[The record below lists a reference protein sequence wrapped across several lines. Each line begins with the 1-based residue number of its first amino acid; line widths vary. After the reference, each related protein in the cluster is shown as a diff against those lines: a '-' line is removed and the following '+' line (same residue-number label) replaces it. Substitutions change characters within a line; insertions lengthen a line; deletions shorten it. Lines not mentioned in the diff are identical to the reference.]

1 MGQDMMPDATTS
13 KATKKTRGAHII
25 VVGNE
30 KGGSGKSTSAMH
42 IVVSLLEKGYRV
54 AIIDLD
60 ARQKSLG
67 RYVENRQ
74 AYADQYKLKLTMPD
88 IHVLSR
94 SEEGTSAEMEAQ
106 DKENFSS
113 LLAEVQPKVDYILV
127 DCPGSDTFLS
137 RFAHMHAD
145 TLITPVN
152 DSFVDV
158 DLLAKV
164 NPDTYQ
170 VDKLSLYSEMVW
182 EARKLRAMKDRGLI
196 DWVVMRNRTSALDAK
211 NKRRVH
217 DVLQQLQ
224 KRVAFR
230 YVPGFGER
238 VIYRELFP
246 KGLTLVDFR
255 NNSDEKMTMSHVAAR
270 QEIRRLMDDLN
281 LPGWDAAINAVKSS
295 AAE

>member
-1 MGQDMMPDATTS
+1 MTGS
-13 KATKKTRGAHII
+13 KSGKTHII

-42 IVVSLLEKGYRV
+42 IVVSLLERGFRV

-60 ARQKSLG
+60 ARQKSLA
-67 RYVENRQ
+67 RYIENRA
-74 AYADQYKLKLTMPD
+74 AYAEQYNLKLTMPEVH
-88 IHVLSR
+88 ILER
-94 SEEGTSAEMEAQ
+94 SEGGSAEDMARQ
-106 DKENFSS
+106 DEENFTALIEGLSG
-113 LLAEVQPKVDYILV
+113 KHDYILI
-127 DCPGSDTFLS
+127 DCPGSDSYLS
-137 RFAHMHAD
+137 RQAHISAD
-145 TLITPVN
+145 TLITPLN

-170 VDKLSLYSEMVW
+170 VEKLSLYSEMVW
-182 EARKLRAMKDRGLI
+182 EARKMRAMKDRGTI
-196 DWVVMRNRTSALDAK
+196 DWIVMRNRTSALDAK

-217 DVLQQLQ
+217 DVLTQLQ

-246 KGLTLVDFR
+246 KGLTLVDFKSGGR
-255 NNSDEKMTMSHVAAR
+255 EKMTMSHVAAR
-270 QEIRRLMDDLN
+270 QEIRRLMDDLK
-281 LPGWDAAINAVKSS
+281 LPGWENAAVA

>member
-1 MGQDMMPDATTS
+1 
-13 KATKKTRGAHII
+13 
-25 VVGNE
+25 
-30 KGGSGKSTSAMH
+30 MH
-42 IVVSLLEKGYRV
+42 IVVSLLERDYRV

-60 ARQKSLG
+60 ARQKSLA
-67 RYVENRQ
+67 RYIENRRS
-74 AYADQYKLKLTMPD
+74 YADQHGLNLKMPE
-88 IHVLSR
+88 IHVLQR
-94 SEEGTSAEMEAQ
+94 SDGDILQEVEQQDRDSFSA
-106 DKENFSS
+106 
-113 LLAEVQPKVDYILV
+113 LLDELKGKSDYIV
-127 DCPGSDTFLS
+127 IDCPGSDTFLS
-137 RFAHMHAD
+137 RLAHISAD

-164 NPDTYQ
+164 NPDTFQ
-170 VDKLSLYSEMVW
+170 VEKLSLYSEMVW
-182 EARKLRAMKDRGLI
+182 EARKMRAMKDRGTI
-196 DWVVMRNRTSALDAK
+196 DWVVLRNRTSALDAK

-217 DVLQQLQ
+217 DVLTQLQ

-255 NNSDEKMTMSHVAAR
+255 NNSNEKMTLSHVAAR

-281 LPGWDAAINAVKSS
+281 LPGWQENTAAVT

>member
-1 MGQDMMPDATTS
+1 MKLQSSPS
-13 KATKKTRGAHII
+13 KEGAYII

-42 IVVSLLEKGYRV
+42 VIVSLLKRNFQV
-54 AIIDLD
+54 AVIDLD
-60 ARQKSLG
+60 ARQKSLA
-67 RYVENRQ
+67 RYLENRKE
-74 AYADQYKLKLTMPD
+74 YGDKHNLRLSMPD
-88 IHVLSR
+88 VYVLPR
-94 SEEGTSAEMEAQ
+94 AEEGTAKEMAADENQRFSAVLEQAKANS
-106 DKENFSS
+106 DFV
-113 LLAEVQPKVDYILV
+113 LI
-127 DCPGSDTFLS
+127 DCPGSDTNLS
-137 RFAHMHAD
+137 RQAHAVAD

-164 NPDTYQ
+164 NPDTYE
-170 VDKLSLYSEMVW
+170 VEKLSLYSEMVW
-182 EARKLRAMKDRGLI
+182 EARKTRAIADRGTI

-217 DVLQQLQ
+217 ATLQKLQ
-224 KRVAFR
+224 KRVSFR
-230 YVPGFGER
+230 YVAGLGER

-255 NNSDEKMTMSHVAAR
+255 EAQEEKMTMSHVAAR
-270 QEIRRLMDDLN
+270 QEIRRLMDDLQ
-281 LPGWDAAINAVKSS
+281 LPGWTEAAVV